1 MDTISGELTY
11 IKEKI
16 ESMPKTHHVEIL
28 RILKKSPNIK
38 LNENKS
44 GVYINLSFLPK
55 DTLAEITKYINYIQV
70 QEYTI
75 QTVESQKDNFKTVFF
90 TDEERI

>member
-1 MDTISGELTY
+1 MEDTSGELTY

-16 ESMPKTHHVEIL
+16 ESMPKPHHIEIL
-28 RILKKSPNIK
+28 RILKKTPNIK
-38 LNENKS
+38 INENKS

-70 QEYTI
+70 QEHTI
-75 QTVESQKDNFKTVFF
+75 QTVEAQKNNFKTEFF
-90 TDEERI
+90 KEEERI